1 MTRFALQNSG
11 SKSPLPHQTGVSCP
25 SDPPQTEP
33 ITVDSIFKL
42 TAAYNADLHPKK
54 INLGVGAYRDNDGK
68 PWVLPVVKKV
78 CHDNINPPITRVPFT
93 DQHSMTVVGRRPR
106 GF

>member
-11 SKSPLPHQTGVSCP
+11 NKSPLPHQTGVSCP
-25 SDPPQTEP
+25 SNPPPQTEP

-42 TAAYNADLHPKK
+42 TAAYNADLHPEK
-54 INLGVGAYRDNDGK
+54 INLGVGAYRDNDGR

-78 CHDNINPPITRVPFT
+78 T
-93 DQHSMTVVGRRPR
+93 DHSCSIC
-106 GF
+106 